1 MPVLMPDFRTVRNDD
16 FEEFYKETKNPIFVW
31 FIVWHNIKMKKCIPE
46 FALNYLEEVSR
57 KILDSD
63 KNCSEKNFY
72 RFIFNQLGFRNR
84 KDLQYIDNWS
94 REERIFGLLDSYM
107 KNNNVSQNAAL
118 DALKLTAQ
126 GSQDF
131 NLIRKKKAFQKAKK
145 RRRIIY
151 KKSDSKIEKS
161 LPVELLCAQK
171 TFTASLLSPFYE
183 PYGKRHHLCGE
194 CPERFSAGCQLT
206 QSQRWDKL
214 QEILKK
220 QYC

>member
-63 KNCSEKNFY
+63 KNCSEKDFY

-145 RRRIIY
+145 GVVSYTKSQTVKLKKVSLLNCYALKKHLQHLCFLPSMSHMEKGIIFVVNVL
-151 KKSDSKIEKS
+151 KDF
-161 LPVELLCAQK
+161 LLA
-171 TFTASLLSPFYE
+171 ASLLKASD
-183 PYGKRHHLCGE
+183 GIN
-194 CPERFSAGCQLT
+194 S
-206 QSQRWDKL
+206 
-214 QEILKK
+214 KK
-220 QYC
+220 F

>member
-1 MPVLMPDFRTVRNDD
+1 
-16 FEEFYKETKNPIFVW
+16 
-31 FIVWHNIKMKKCIPE
+31 
-46 FALNYLEEVSR
+46 
-57 KILDSD
+57 
-63 KNCSEKNFY
+63 
-72 RFIFNQLGFRNR
+72 
-84 KDLQYIDNWS
+84 
-94 REERIFGLLDSYM
+94 M

-151 KKSDSKIEKS
+151 KKSDSNIEKS

-171 TFTASLLSPFYE
+171 TFPASLLSPFYE
-183 PYGKRHHLCGE
+183 PYGKTHYLCGE
-194 CPERFSAGCQLT
+194 CPERFSVDCQLT

-214 QEILKK
+214 QEMLKK
-220 QYC
+220 